1 MRGVNGPMID
11 TDRLMLIPARPDDRE
26 ADRPYRQMC
35 VAAVAAALDAEVA
48 LEIAIAQL
56 ANAAS
61 RMAQPVRGDTA
72 GAAAA

>member
-1 MRGVNGPMID
+1 MID
-11 TDRLMLIPARPDDRE
+11 TERLMLIPARTDDGGSN
-26 ADRPYRQMC
+26 DRPYRQMC

-56 ANAAS
+56 LCEACK
-61 RMAQPVRGDTA
+61 MAMPVRGNMM

>member
-1 MRGVNGPMID
+1 MID
-11 TDRLMLIPARPDDRE
+11 TDRLMLIPARPEDRE

-56 ANAAS
+56 AHAS
-61 RMAQPVRGDTA
+61 RMAPPVCGDTA
-72 GAAAA
+72 GVVAA